1 MSSTTISPDRWTVT
15 FPPRRNDAAQTGVV
29 EAIHIGPVRKQPMIS
44 VQEIRAIPGLGLEG
58 DRYHK
63 HAGSFSKRLKP
74 EREITLIEGEA
85 LEAFAR
91 ELGITLTAPESRRN
105 ILTRGIALNDLLE
118 REFTIG
124 SVRLRGIKLCQPC
137 SHLAG
142 LTGKQLRPGMSS
154 RAGIN
159 AQILSEG
166 IIRVGDVIHAEKVER
181 VHSA

>member
-1 MSSTTISPDRWTVT
+1 MSDTAIAPDRWMVT
-15 FPPRRNDAAQTGVV
+15 FPPRRNLAAQTGIV
-29 EAIHIGPVRKQPMIS
+29 EAIHIGPVRKEPMVA

-74 EREITLIEGEA
+74 ERELTLIEAEA
-85 LEAFAR
+85 LEAFAE
-91 ELGITLTAPESRRN
+91 ELGIPFTAQESRRN

-124 SVRLRGIKLCQPC
+124 GVRLRGIKLCQPC

-142 LTGKQLRPGMSS
+142 LTGKQLRPGLSN

-166 IIRVGDVIHAEKVER
+166 TIRVGDVIHAEKVER